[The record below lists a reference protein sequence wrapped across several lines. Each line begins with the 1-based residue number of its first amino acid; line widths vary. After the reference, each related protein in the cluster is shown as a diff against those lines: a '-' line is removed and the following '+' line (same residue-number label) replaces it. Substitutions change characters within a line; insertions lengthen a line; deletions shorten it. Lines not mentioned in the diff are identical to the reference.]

1 MLSGTVTNRYT
12 QGLFLYAKG
21 QDQVDATDSSL
32 KGLADIL
39 QGHRELQTILSHPLI
54 PADEKVNTLTGVLGD
69 ALTPLVVRFLKLLL
83 ERGRGEYV
91 VAIYERFHELA
102 QEAKGEMTV
111 QVESAMKLSPLQLAG
126 IEEQLGKSLGKKVT
140 ATLTID
146 PNLIAGCRIRVGDRV
161 IDATVRGALSQLSQK
176 LVNGAVKEG
185 TL

>member
-1 MLSGTVTNRYT
+1 MLSGAVTNRYT
-12 QGLFLYAKG
+12 QGLFLFAKG
-21 QDQVDATDSSL
+21 QDQVDAMDESL
-32 KGLADIL
+32 QVLADVL
-39 QGHRELQTILSHPLI
+39 RSHPELQTILNHPLI
-54 PADEKVNTLTGVLGD
+54 PADAKVNAVTGVLKD
-69 ALTPLVVRFLKLLL
+69 LNPLVVRFLTLLL

-111 QVESAMKLSPLQLAG
+111 QVESAMKLSPDQLAG
-126 IEEQLGKSLGKKVT
+126 IEGQLGKSLGKKVT

-146 PNLIAGCRIRVGDRV
+146 PNLIAGARIRVGDRV
-161 IDATVRGALSQLSQK
+161 IDATVRGVLSQFSQK